1 GGWIVAGVV
10 LLVIAWVVWMPRVIG
25 WWARRRA
32 KSPIDRVS
40 TAWAASVRSLTM
52 AGGPR
57 LNGSTPLE
65 YARSVDY
72 GRAEAIE
79 MARLLTRA
87 VYSPRGVDD
96 AAADRS
102 ELLRDEIDAVCRTRM
117 SLATRVL
124 EHFDPRSALGRVSG

>member
-1 GGWIVAGVV
+1 V
-10 LLVIAWVVWMPRVIG
+10 LLIIAWVVLMPKVINR
-25 WWARRRA
+25 WVRRRA
-32 KSPIDRVS
+32 KTPLDRVS

-87 VYSPRGVDD
+87 VYSPRGIDD

-102 ELLRDEIDAVCRTRM
+102 ELLRDEIDAVCRARM
-117 SLATRVL
+117 GLMTRVL
-124 EHFDPRSALGRVSG
+124 DHFDPRAALGRVSG